1 VTVTVDAAGL
11 SLVARG
17 GSIIAGWPYSAIR
30 YLADEVR
37 GGPVRLASGDA
48 RLTVED
54 RAFAAAIFAHAP
66 WLRPHGWRAIA
77 ISGITAAVVLLVG
90 AGLYVAL
97 PIFAGQVAA
106 LIPARWEERI
116 ADDVLHELAWKRCT
130 TAEGQAALDALT
142 GRLIAGSAMPYRLEV
157 TVRDSGIVN
166 AFALPGGRVTIL
178 RGLLQ
183 AAQSPEEV
191 AGVMA
196 HELTHVL
203 KRHPMRNMIASQ
215 SVSLLVDLITG
226 GGLGGTV
233 GTLLATLSYTRAA
246 EEEADAGALQL
257 LDRAGIDTEGFAS
270 FFERMSK
277 RDETQGG
284 KSEGLGF
291 SVPSYL
297 RTHPA
302 TQQRIA
308 AVRAQP
314 SHGTSPALS
323 PAQWQALKSICGA
336 SEK

>member
-11 SLVARG
+11 SLVASS
-17 GSIIAGWPYSAIR
+17 GSTLAGWPYSTVR

-37 GGPVRLASGDA
+37 AGPVRLASGDA

-54 RAFAAAIFAHAP
+54 RAFAAAIFAQAP
-66 WLRPHGWRAIA
+66 WLRPHGWRAAAIA
-77 ISGITAAVVLLVG
+77 GITAAIVLLIG

-97 PIFAGQVAA
+97 PILAGQVAA
-106 LIPARWEERI
+106 VIPPRWEERI
-116 ADDVLHELAWKRCT
+116 GDDVLDELAWKRCT

-142 GRLIAGSAMPYRLEV
+142 DRLLAGSTMPYRLEV
-157 TVRDSGIVN
+157 TVRDSGTVN

-183 AAQSPEEV
+183 AAQSPEEI
-191 AGVMA
+191 AGVLA

-203 KRHPMRNMIASQ
+203 RRHPMRNMIASQ
-215 SVSLLVDLITG
+215 GVSLFIDVMTG

-233 GTLLATLSYTRAA
+233 GTLLATLSYSRAA
-246 EEEADAGALQL
+246 EEEADAGALRL
-257 LDRAGIDTEGFAS
+257 LDRAGIDNAGFAS
-270 FFERMSK
+270 FFERMSAK
-277 RDETQGG
+277 DEAHGG

-291 SVPSYL
+291 AIPSYL

-314 SHGTSPALS
+314 SHGKSPALS
-323 PAQWQALKSICGA
+323 PVEWQALKSICGTD
-336 SEK
+336 EK